1 MPAWSARKRR
11 IRRSLHRLG
20 RPDEIILAN
29 KKSIMLDDKQK
40 QDVFGTV
47 KEQLPVFQTNQLC
60 QSMGVYLERGAR
72 YLITFESTTSFRD
85 GGIKAE
91 KGFYS
96 SEPDNP
102 LQAAVM
108 FAAIPLRRELMQPWF
123 RIVARFGGQGG
134 EETFLVP
141 DPSDKYLINEVIRA
155 PRDGE
160 LFLFVNDAVIGIP
173 GLYGRFYENNQGST
187 RVVIRRR

>member
-1 MPAWSARKRR
+1 M
-11 IRRSLHRLG
+11 LG
-20 RPDEIILAN
+20 
-29 KKSIMLDDKQK
+29 DKEK
-40 QDVFGTV
+40 QDVFSTV
-47 KEQLPVFQTNQLC
+47 KEPLPVFQTNQHC

-72 YLITFESTTSFRD
+72 YLITFESTKSFRD
-85 GGIKAE
+85 GGIEAE

-102 LQAAVM
+102 LTAAAM

-134 EETFLVP
+134 EETFLEP
-141 DPSDKYLINEVIRA
+141 DPSDKHLINEPIRA

-173 GLYGRFYENNQGST
+173 GLYGRLYKNNEGST
-187 RVVIRRR
+187 RVVIRRRSR

>member
-1 MPAWSARKRR
+1 
-11 IRRSLHRLG
+11 
-20 RPDEIILAN
+20 
-29 KKSIMLDDKQK
+29 MLDEKQK
-40 QDVFGTV
+40 KDVFGTV

-102 LQAAVM
+102 LQAAAM

-123 RIVARFGGQGG
+123 RIVARYGGQGG

-141 DPSDKYLINEVIRA
+141 DPSDKYLINELIRA
-155 PRDGE
+155 TRDGE

-173 GLYGRFYENNQGST
+173 GSLWKILREQPGLHARRHPAALALIRPAARGRSCAPDCAPCCA
-187 RVVIRRR
+187 RAARRKIRRR